1 MFQNYV
7 RNSIVLHITSGEEET
22 GSHLLRSCDR
32 AS

>member
-7 RNSIVLHITSGEEET
+7 RNSIVLHAISGEEET
-22 GSHLLRSCDR
+22 RSHLLRSFDR